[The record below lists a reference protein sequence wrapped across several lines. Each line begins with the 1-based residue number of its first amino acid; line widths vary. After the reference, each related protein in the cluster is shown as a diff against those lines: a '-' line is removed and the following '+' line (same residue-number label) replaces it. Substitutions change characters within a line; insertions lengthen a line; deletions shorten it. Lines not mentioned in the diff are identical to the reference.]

1 MTTELA
7 KWARTEAGSR
17 PASRRRSWE
26 RLTESLLLASSLLA
40 AGTIILITFFVLVSG
55 LPLIQ
60 RTGLW
65 SFLTGRIWS
74 PGTGVYGALT
84 MIVGSVVVALAA
96 LSLGGGLGLGCAIY
110 LAEFAPRNLAA
121 IVRQAVQLL
130 AGIPSVVYGFYGLS
144 VLVPIIRN
152 LGGGPGH
159 SALAGGIVLGVMILP
174 TVVSVA
180 EDAISAVPGEYRAG
194 ALALGATR
202 WQTMRRVLL
211 PAARSG
217 IVAAMVLGSGRAIGE
232 TMAVIMVTG
241 NVVRLPGSIFDPV
254 RTLTANIALEMAYA
268 AGEHRQA
275 LFAIAIVLFGF
286 VMLLNLL
293 ARLAGGRRRGSR

>member
-1 MTTELA
+1 
-7 KWARTEAGSR
+7 
-17 PASRRRSWE
+17 
-26 RLTESLLLASSLLA
+26 LLASSFLA
-40 AGTIILITFFVLVSG
+40 AGSIMLIAFFVLVSG

-60 RTGLW
+60 RVGVW
-65 SFLTGRIWS
+65 SFLTTRTWS
-74 PGTGVYGALT
+74 PGTGEYGALT
-84 MIVGSVVVALAA
+84 MIVGSVLVSIAA

-110 LAEFAPRNLAA
+110 LAEFAPRSLAGA
-121 IVRQAVQLL
+121 VRQAVQLL

-144 VLVPIIRN
+144 VLVPIIRGI
-152 LGGGPGH
+152 GGGPGH

-180 EDAISAVPGEYRAG
+180 EDAISAVPAEYREG

-241 NVVRLPGSIFDPV
+241 NVARLPGSIFDPV
-254 RTLTANIALEMAYA
+254 RTLTASIALEMAYA